1 MTVSLDTII
10 LVISDILDNVA
21 GSQLQL
27 AVASVLSDNKITVE
41 PRDIEEYYRIWKSDE
56 SNSKKTNL
64 SFCCFEAAFSQEM
77 NSSQRFIMPI
87 LVLKI
92 C

>member
-27 AVASVLSDNKITVE
+27 AVASVLSDNKVTVE
-41 PRDIEEYYRIWKSDE
+41 PRDVELLQNLKVRWKQFKE
-56 SNSKKTNL
+56 N
-64 SFCCFEAAFSQEM
+64 
-77 NSSQRFIMPI
+77 
-87 LVLKI
+87 
-92 C
+92 